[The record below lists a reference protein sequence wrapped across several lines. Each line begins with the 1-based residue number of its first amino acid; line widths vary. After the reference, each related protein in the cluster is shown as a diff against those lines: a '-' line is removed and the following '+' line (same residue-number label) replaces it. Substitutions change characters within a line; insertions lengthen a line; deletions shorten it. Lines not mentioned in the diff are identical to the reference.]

1 MVAIHTFLSNPE
13 AIRKL
18 ETKHTTQQ
26 NSHPAIPFQPGTDK
40 LPIEFT
46 DGHVQLEWAHGRW
59 TVHDWKTIETSPFG
73 RAWIQPEENLLSAV
87 IRGPS

>member
-1 MVAIHTFLSNPE
+1 MQLNP
-13 AIRKL
+13 
-18 ETKHTTQQ
+18 
-26 NSHPAIPFQPGTDK
+26 HPAIPFQLGTDK

-46 DGHVQLEWAHGRW
+46 DGHVQLEWAQGRW